1 MKTIKIFCENTKEE
15 REYPVGT
22 DLHYIAGDLKIN
34 INNGILGAY
43 VNNKPREMDFCLI
56 SPANIKFFGLDCSD
70 GQRVYNRTLMFVLY
84 KAIYDL
90 FGNKYKLTLCNSV
103 ASGYYCI
110 IRKGHNTLSLDS
122 IDKIES
128 RMHEIVEENLP
139 IIRKEIPTDDAIELF
154 EKQGLYAKTKLLRSR
169 GLMYTSV
176 YYLGDIVDYFYGYLA
191 PSTEFIKVFDIFPYN
206 NGVIISV
213 PDPKTDFKTV
223 KPFVNQDKMMSN
235 FAAYN
240 RWQETFDFDNIG
252 DLNDAI
258 ANGQI
263 GNIIKIAEANQEVR
277 IHYAADQIRKQSKK
291 IKIILLAGPSSSGKT
306 TSAQR
311 LAIHLQVLGIRCVKL
326 SLDDYFVDREVTPR
340 DENGDYDFEALEA
353 IDIKFFNKQLLE
365 LLDGKEIQIPK
376 FDFKTGKRFF
386 DGEKLSIDN
395 NEMVVIEG
403 IHGLNP
409 QLTPYI
415 DPKYIYKIYVSALT
429 TISIDG
435 HNIIPTTD
443 NRLIRR
449 IVRDSRF
456 RGYSA
461 ADTISRWPKVRAGED
476 KHIFPY
482 QENADFMF
490 NSALLYELSVLKS
503 YIIPLLEKVSQ
514 RDASYSEAQRLLKFI
529 SYFESVGTDEIP
541 PTSLMR
547 EFLGGSSFKY

>member
-191 PSTEFIKVFDIFPYN
+191 PSTGFIKVFDIFPYN

>member
-1 MKTIKIFCENTKEE
+1 
-15 REYPVGT
+15 
-22 DLHYIAGDLKIN
+22 
-34 INNGILGAY
+34 
-43 VNNKPREMDFCLI
+43 
-56 SPANIKFFGLDCSD
+56 
-70 GQRVYNRTLMFVLY
+70 
-84 KAIYDL
+84 
-90 FGNKYKLTLCNSV
+90 GNKYKLTLCNSV

-191 PSTEFIKVFDIFPYN
+191 PSTGFIKVFDIFPYN

-213 PDPKTDFKTV
+213 PEPKTDFKTV